1 MFHPCRVL
9 SFAAFAAMVSFN
21 LRAVAPTDFKMKL
34 PIAVNAEAVGEKSA
48 TDLPVLVRLSESI
61 EGFKYSDLASDGSD
75 LAFGVN
81 VGGVLTVY
89 PHEIDTW
96 DPEGESL
103 VWVKVPTVDK
113 DTAFAMYY
121 GYGTTAPESKTA
133 VWSGYQA
140 VWHMNEAD
148 GVALDATGSGL
159 DAVPTKHKEFS
170 GDVGAINVGASGKIG
185 GARQNGS
192 KNGSKGAWYAVPEY
206 HLTAASKFSISG
218 WVKMTAV
225 DADCYPRIFSSKRKY
240 DDKYGFEIELAKGS
254 TTSLSARGASKNA
267 ASATVPSLLDWVHLC
282 FVYDDTTVD
291 VYANGALVKEN
302 GAVAAPNETYTLSI
316 GANNDGSEFSF
327 YGLFDEVRLFD
338 GVQDAAR
345 VALEYEVMSGECIRI
360 GEAEPIDET
369 MPRFSSLSVVRNAS
383 NDGFDV
389 FAALVGGSG
398 KMTAVFTDVV
408 SGEVLLERAFEAG
421 AVISDPG
428 GHEVSIGA
436 DELVAN
442 RVYACE
448 VKGSST
454 GGNPFSR
461 RVGVFYNGTVSVTA
475 NGDADEDTLAPGGF
489 VVSATQPLPVDFAIA
504 YGCGGTAVEDQTYEK
519 LSGGVVLAADG
530 TAGEIIV
537 KPIYTSKVTED
548 VTVSVDLTAG
558 TNFLLGESPTAEVKI
573 VDAVID
579 PDARYVSP
587 SGSSGGSG
595 LRDAPFATIDQALA
609 TLTEAG
615 GTIWLNTGTY
625 SLSSTMQLSTPV
637 TIRSVSGNPADVTIN
652 KASGNITLVKL
663 DHAEAKIMD
672 ITVSGGGGNGVNGGN
687 VYIDANGGIVEH
699 CIIENG
705 DVTAKYGTAGGNV
718 YMKAGIVTRCV
729 VRGGKSN
736 YNGGGGGVWMSG
748 GQVESCLIEGNSAG
762 YENSATYSGD
772 NGGGVRLTGADAKLV
787 NCTLV
792 RNRGNKSPAV
802 QIDYDSKAKAPKG
815 TVINCV
821 IVDNLTMNGTWD
833 FYNVGGAKE
842 SVAAF
847 VNCLTDARI
856 AQPNESCFAGPIGFA
871 DRFGDDY
878 RPLGAC
884 GAVDAGAAV
893 TLYSDLDLD
902 GNPRTSGA
910 AIDAGCYEFQQTS
923 ASVGAAVSDDEVLV
937 GEEVTFSAAVFGGA
951 AGEVSWNF
959 GEGEAGAT
967 GAEVTHA
974 FVAEGWKDV
983 TATVGGQSC
992 TVRVKVCPVELEI
1005 AQGDDLVGKFAWAT
1019 DGTTVKIAPGT
1030 YEIKTYIIVDKAIR
1044 VEGLGGTP
1052 ADVVVQAKGG
1062 MRIFWISHPEAF
1074 VSGLTMLNGKVYQ
1087 STGGNCFICDW
1098 GGTVSNC
1105 VFAGGT
1111 ADNYNGNGGNLYQYA
1126 GLVTHCVLT
1135 NSLVNNTGGGSK
1147 GGNVVITGGR
1157 LENSL
1162 IANGRDTTNGS
1173 SSSLTAGLRI
1183 TGGKVMN
1190 CTIAGNAS
1198 QSCGGVSSSGAG
1210 TIENCVI
1217 AGNGGSAPVRVD
1229 PPKNGDAD
1237 YGVFVHCV
1245 IDTAEPVNETCIAA
1259 SAGALMA
1266 DVANGD
1272 FHAAPG
1278 APSIDFP
1285 GASGA
1290 GAPETDLD
1298 GNPRIQGKGI
1308 DLGCY
1313 EYVAGGGLAVTFDSD
1328 IKQAICPVEVT
1339 FTATVDGAD
1348 DGDVLSYGWDY
1359 DGDGNVDETTD
1370 TPVVK
1375 HTWTTGGTYTIGLYV
1390 SNATSGQSAQAI
1402 KADMEKFA
1410 PAVMYVDAASTGAV
1424 VPFASPETASSNLY
1438 EAIEAAVDGCEIV
1451 VAKGVY
1457 KGTGRPLVEKSLHIR
1472 GETGIPEDVLF
1483 DCNRRSMLF
1492 VNNAGA
1498 LVESMMFT
1506 NGFSAASTDAGIEF
1520 GVNGGTVSN
1529 CVVHTTE
1536 AQNWNGSG
1544 SAVYCPYAGGF
1555 VTHCRFY
1562 DCKLQGACG
1571 GGSKPIVYLPKGRL
1585 ENSFFTGCS
1594 DTFKAADDHIQ
1605 MIYVGSKGSVV
1616 NCTFVGN
1623 TAGDCH
1629 FLEVGA
1635 GGVISNT
1642 VFAANTFPAKVDGDV
1657 RTGFCQEGIDLDAAF
1672 VNCATDF
1679 GEPLNATCKVGALET
1694 MFKNCAQ
1701 GDYSPKADGPLY
1713 NAGVTPSGWEK
1724 ITDLAGNPRVV
1735 GKAVDIGCYEG
1746 KAAGFTIYVR

>member
-9 SFAAFAAMVSFN
+9 SFAAFAAMVSYN
-21 LRAVAPTDFKMKL
+21 LWAVAPTDFKMKL

-61 EGFKYSDLASDGSD
+61 KGFKYSDLASDGSD

-81 VGGVLTVY
+81 DGGVITVY

-96 DPEGESL
+96 DPKGESL

-121 GYGTTAPESKTA
+121 GNGTTVPESKTA

-140 VWHMNEAD
+140 VWHMNEAS
-148 GVALDATGSGL
+148 GNALDATGNGL
-159 DAVPTKHKEFS
+159 DAVPTKNS
-170 GDVGAINVGASGKIG
+170 GYKGDPLEDMIGAEGVFGSARINATDAAQKRTYLS
-185 GARQNGS
+185 
-192 KNGSKGAWYAVPEY
+192 VPAY
-206 HLTAASKFSISG
+206 HMTDASKFTISG
-218 WVKMTAV
+218 WFRMTDPKTGYA
-225 DADCYPRIFSSKRKY
+225 RIFSSKKTY
-240 DDKYGFEIELAKGS
+240 SDKYGFEIECAQGS
-254 TTSLSARGASKNA
+254 AVKLSPRGASQTA
-267 ASATVPSLLDWVHLC
+267 PSVPIPSLVDNWVHLL
-282 FVYDDTTVD
+282 FVYDSTTVY
-291 VYANGALVKEN
+291 VYANGALAGS
-302 GAVAAPNETYTLSI
+302 GAVSAPNEQYKLSI
-316 GANNDGSEFSF
+316 GSNTDGTEWSL
-327 YGLFDEVRLFD
+327 YGKYDEVRLMD
-338 GVQDAAR
+338 GVVSADR
-345 VALEYEVMSGECIRI
+345 VSLEYSAMSGEGIRI
-360 GEAEPIDET
+360 GKVEPIDET
-369 MPRFSSLSVVRNAS
+369 MPRFSSLSVARNAS

-398 KMTAVFTDVV
+398 TMTAVFTDVV

-428 GHEVSIGA
+428 VHKVSIGA
-436 DELVAN
+436 NELVAN

-454 GGNPFSR
+454 GGNPFSQ
-461 RVGVFYNGTVSVTA
+461 RVGVCYNGTVSVTA

-489 VVSATQPLPVDFAIA
+489 VVSATQPLPVDFSIA
-504 YGCGGTAVEDQTYEK
+504 YGCGGTAVEDQTYER
-519 LSGGVVLAADG
+519 LSGGVVLAADR

-537 KPIYTSKVTED
+537 KPIYTSQVTED

-558 TNFLLGESPTAEVKI
+558 TNFLLGESPTAEIKI

-579 PDARYVSP
+579 PNARYVSL
-587 SGSSGGSG
+587 SGSSEGSG

-637 TIRSVSGNPADVTIN
+637 TIRSVSGNPADVTIK

-663 DHAEAKIMD
+663 DHAEAKILD

-705 DVTAKYGTAGGNV
+705 DVAARYNMAGGNV

-729 VRGGKSN
+729 IRDGKSN

-748 GQVESCLIEGNSAG
+748 GQVESCLIEGNFAG
-762 YENSATYSGD
+762 SENSATYFGD
-772 NGGGVRLTGADAKLV
+772 FGGGVRLTGADAKLV

-902 GNPRTSGA
+902 GNPRKSGA
-910 AIDAGCYEFQQTS
+910 AIDVGCYEFQQTS

-959 GEGEAGAT
+959 DEGESGAT

-974 FVAEGWKDV
+974 FVTEGWKNV
-983 TATVGGQSC
+983 TAMVGGQSC
-992 TVRVKVCPVELEI
+992 TVRVKVCPVELEV
-1005 AQGDDLVGKFAWAT
+1005 AQGDDLVERFAWAT
-1019 DGTTVKIAPGT
+1019 DGTTVKIAPDT
-1030 YEIKTYIIVDKAIR
+1030 YEIKTHIIVDKAIR

-1052 ADVVVQAKGG
+1052 DDVVVQATGG
-1062 MRIFWISHPEAF
+1062 LRIFWLSHPEAF
-1074 VSGLTMLNGKVYQ
+1074 VSSLTMLNGKVSQ

-1111 ADNYNGNGGNLYQYA
+1111 ADNHSGDGGNLYQRA

-1162 IANGRDTTNGS
+1162 IANGRDTTKGD

-1183 TGGKVMN
+1183 AGGKVMN

-1217 AGNGGSAPVRVD
+1217 AGNDGLTPVRVD
-1229 PPKNGDAD
+1229 PPKSGAAD
-1237 YGVFVHCV
+1237 YGVFVHCA

-1266 DVANGD
+1266 NVANGD

-1285 GASGA
+1285 GALGA
-1290 GAPETDLD
+1290 GASETDLD

-1313 EYVAGGGLAVTFDSD
+1313 EYMAGGGLAVTFDSD
-1328 IKQAICPVEVT
+1328 IKQAIYPVEVT

-1359 DGDGNVDETTD
+1359 DGDGNVDERTD
-1370 TPVVK
+1370 TPVAK

-1402 KADMEKFA
+1402 KPDMEKFA
-1410 PAVMYVDAASTGAV
+1410 PAVMYVDAASTGAI
-1424 VPFASPETASSNLY
+1424 VPFPNPETASSNLY

-1483 DCNRRSMLF
+1483 DCNRRNMLF
-1492 VNNAGA
+1492 INNAGA

-1506 NGFSAASTDAGIEF
+1506 NGFSAAGTDAGIEF

-1629 FLEVGA
+1629 FLEVVA

-1642 VFAANTFPAKVDGDV
+1642 VFAANTFPAKVDGDPW
-1657 RTGFCQEGIDLDAAF
+1657 TGFCQVGVDLDAAF

-1679 GEPLNATCKVGALET
+1679 DEPLNATCKVGAMET

-1713 NAGVTPSGWEK
+1713 NAGVTPSGWET
-1724 ITDLAGNPRVV
+1724 ISDLAGNPRVV